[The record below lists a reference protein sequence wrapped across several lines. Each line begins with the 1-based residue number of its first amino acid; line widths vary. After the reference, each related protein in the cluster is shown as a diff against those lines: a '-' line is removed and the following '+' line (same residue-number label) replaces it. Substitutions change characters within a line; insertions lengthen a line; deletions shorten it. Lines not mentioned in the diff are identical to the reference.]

1 MPSFIRRGA
10 LTAAG
15 AAAVVTAA
23 LVVAPGA
30 LADPATAGP
39 TVPPRVEVEIP
50 GPESGT
56 AAGSG
61 HTLV

>member
-1 MPSFIRRGA
+1 M
-10 LTAAG
+10 TAAG